1 MRRLAELLPDP
12 VRPIIVTDAGFRGPF
27 FREVLSRGWDFVGRV
42 RGTTNVVLK
51 GRRLDRASL
60 NAVAQPVPRDLGPVR
75 LYTQAKRLSARVVV
89 IRQRRRPGRRPA
101 PASALQAAIRTAGRE
116 PWILAT
122 SLLDL
127 SAEAVVA
134 TYALRMKIE
143 ETFRDAKNHR
153 FGWSLRHVRSRSAD
167 RLTNLLL
174 LASIAILAV
183 TLIGFAAE
191 AAGIHRRYQANT
203 LRRRVLSWFVL
214 GTAVL
219 RRFEPDLRALRLPA
233 VRALFLSAYR
243 DLSPTFS

>member
-1 MRRLAELLPDP
+1 
-12 VRPIIVTDAGFRGPF
+12 
-27 FREVLSRGWDFVGRV
+27 VGRV

-134 TYALRMKIE
+134 LKSQKRID
-143 ETFRDAKNHR
+143 FRSFRNQNQ
-153 FGWSLRHVRSRSAD
+153 V
-167 RLTNLLL
+167 
-174 LASIAILAV
+174 ILD
-183 TLIGFAAE
+183 
-191 AAGIHRRYQANT
+191 
-203 LRRRVLSWFVL
+203 
-214 GTAVL
+214 GT
-219 RRFEPDLRALRLPA
+219 
-233 VRALFLSAYR
+233 
-243 DLSPTFS
+243 